1 MNETF
6 NLTRFLNLF
15 KKHTAEQ
22 YKTYLISTGV
32 LIGVLILILGFI
44 SYSTKGHMGAV
55 VQAAM
60 FVNFLFFSGT
70 IFTSL
75 IFTDLGDR
83 KKSISTLALPASHF
97 EKYLVAWIYSYVIF
111 QLVFLGCFYA
121 IDYLIITISNANAQ
135 EKMELINV
143 FSSDRKVWVSF
154 LVFAILHSICFFG
167 AVFFQKLHFIK
178 TVFCFLV
185 FITVLCL
192 LNPVLLHSI
201 FQEEVN
207 DGIPFNMVGLIINK
221 ENIYIEPTKT
231 SYIIAAT
238 IAILISVI
246 LWIST
251 YFRLKEKEV

>member
-6 NLTRFLNLF
+6 NFTRFINLF

-22 YKTYLISTGV
+22 YKIYLMSTGV

-44 SYSTKGHMGAV
+44 SYSTHGHMAPAIQG
-55 VQAAM
+55 AM

-83 KKSISTLALPASHF
+83 KKSISTLSLPASHF
-97 EKYLVAWIYSYVIF
+97 EKYLVSWLYSYIVF
-111 QLVFLGCFYA
+111 QLIFLGCFYL
-121 IDYLIITISNANAQ
+121 IDYLVITISNANSQ
-135 EKMELINV
+135 DKMEVINV
-143 FSSDRKVWVSF
+143 FSPDRKVWVSF

-167 AVFFQKLHFIK
+167 AVFFEKLHFIK
-178 TVFCFLV
+178 TVFSFFV

-192 LNPVLLHSI
+192 LNPVLLHTI
-201 FQEEVN
+201 FQTEIN

-221 ENIYIEPTKT
+221 EYIYIEPTQT
-231 SYIIAAT
+231 SYIIATT

-251 YFRLKEKEV
+251 YFRLKEKQV

>member
-6 NLTRFLNLF
+6 NFTRFLNLF

-22 YKTYLISTGV
+22 YKTYLMSTGV
-32 LIGVLILILGFI
+32 LIGVLILVLGFI
-44 SYSTKGHMGAV
+44 NYSTHGHMGPV
-55 VQAAM
+55 IQGAM
-60 FVNFLFFSGT
+60 FANFLFFSGT

-97 EKYLVAWIYSYVIF
+97 EKYLVAWLYSYVIF

-121 IDYLIITISNANAQ
+121 IDYLVISIGNANSPD
-135 EKMELINV
+135 KMELINV
-143 FSSDRKVWVSF
+143 FSPDRKVWVSF

-167 AVFFQKLHFIK
+167 AVFFEKLHFIK
-178 TVFCFLV
+178 TVFSF
-185 FITVLCL
+185 FIFIAVLCM
-192 LNPVLLHSI
+192 LNPVLLHTI
-201 FQEEVN
+201 FQAEIDN
-207 DGIPFNMVGLIINK
+207 GIPFNMVGLIINK

-251 YFRLKEKEV
+251 YFRLKEKQV